1 MGFMV
6 KTKKYSSIVGNV
18 FVIHDSMFPIYLI
31 RGPKNIMIDCSIL
44 AKGREIEENVAGILE
59 NDAIDT
65 VLLTHSHYDHTGACA
80 YLQARHHFNIIA
92 SQRTKEILQNPKAIE
107 FIDKL
112 NQEFKHLLNQNN
124 PMHVTMPENISAAH
138 EGDMI
143 PVSQNQRLHVYE
155 TPGHTRC
162 SLSFLLR
169 PENILFPGDAAGVM
183 EKNSAIKPLFLSSYT
198 QYVASLERISALNA
212 EMLALPHNQVIKGRK
227 NIKAFLNRSLLE
239 TQNLKNKILQEL
251 QSSSDFNAIAE
262 KLFSQEY
269 PRPTIEGPREALLI
283 NLTAMVKSIYYEFVK
298 IVE

>member
-1 MGFMV
+1 MV
-6 KTKKYSSIVGNV
+6 KIKSFSKIASNV

-44 AKGREIEENVAGILE
+44 AKGPEIEAGLANILG
-59 NDAIDT
+59 NDKIDT

-80 YLQARHHFNIIA
+80 YLQAKHNFNVLT

-112 NQEFKHLLNQNN
+112 NQEFKRLLNQDNS
-124 PMHVTMPENISAAH
+124 MRVIMPENISAVH
-138 EGDMI
+138 EGEKI
-143 PVSQNQRLHVYE
+143 PISQNQWLQVYE

-162 SLSFLLR
+162 SLSFLLQ

-183 EKNSAIKPLFLSSYT
+183 EKNNTVKPLFLSSYT
-198 QYVASLERISALNA
+198 QYIASLEKISALDA
-212 EMLALPHNQVIKGRK
+212 EILALPHNQVIKGRK
-227 NIKAFLNRSLLE
+227 NIKSFFNRSLQE
-239 TQNLKNKILQEL
+239 TQKLKNIIFQEL
-251 QSSSDFNAIAE
+251 QIGTDFNAIAE
-262 KLFSQEY
+262 KLLNLEY
-269 PRPTIEGPREALLI
+269 SLPTINGPREALLI